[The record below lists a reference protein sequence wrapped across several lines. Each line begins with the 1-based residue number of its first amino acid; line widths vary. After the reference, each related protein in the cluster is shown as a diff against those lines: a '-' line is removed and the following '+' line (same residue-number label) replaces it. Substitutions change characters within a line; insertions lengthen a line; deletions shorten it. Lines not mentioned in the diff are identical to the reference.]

1 MEDYLLLY
9 IVIIV
14 VILGFKMIFWIVYW
28 NYVRPSRLR
37 QRLQRQEV
45 ARVLLIQQQRAIQQQ
60 RQQQFNQ
67 GYPPVQS
74 FDYSSVY
81 PNPVNPEMDLPPSY
95 EKAVENSN
103 PHTGEYQQ
111 PKY

>member
-9 IVIIV
+9 IVMIA
-14 VILGFKMIFWIVYW
+14 VILGIKIIFWIVYW
-28 NYVRPSRLR
+28 TYVRPSRLR
-37 QRLQRQEV
+37 QRLERQEI
-45 ARVLLIQQQRAIQQQ
+45 ARVLLIQQQRAIQHQ

-81 PNPVNPEMDLPPSY
+81 PVPVNPVMDLPPSY

-103 PHTGEYQQ
+103 PHPGEYQQ
-111 PKY
+111 PKF

>member
-9 IVIIV
+9 IVMIA
-14 VILGFKMIFWIVYW
+14 VILGIKIIFWIVYW
-28 NYVRPSRLR
+28 TYVRPSRLR
-37 QRLQRQEV
+37 QRLERQEI
-45 ARVLLIQQQRAIQQQ
+45 ARVLLIQQQRAIQHQ
-60 RQQQFNQ
+60 RQQQFNP

-81 PNPVNPEMDLPPSY
+81 PDPVNPVMDSPPSY

-103 PHTGEYQQ
+103 PHPGEYQQ
-111 PKY
+111 PKF